1 MTRAILLANHGTE
14 VAALH
19 YLRGETYR
27 FYYENADMLTQTQK
41 VHIAYLINLFS
52 QMIHKTIGGTLCQKM
67 QK

>member
-1 MTRAILLANHGTE
+1 
-14 VAALH
+14 
-19 YLRGETYR
+19 
-27 FYYENADMLTQTQK
+27 MLTQTQK